1 MQVFSSKD
9 SNLVRVSAKMEV
21 TVNREPFD
29 WTPQQMEGFEPV
41 AFEKVQKE
49 LPPMEPW
56 EPGRWELL
64 RPDEHP
70 QIKPAEAIAGS
81 LTVQNILT
89 GFLIR
94 QATTSFLLPCGTP
107 DSAFEPLFAVFRSL
121 TRRGSDGT
129 AQQLSYGT
137 PGSFTLFRFF
147 DCLREGKVHPL
158 FTESVKT
165 YAAFG
170 PAELDVVRY
179 QQFPEAETP
188 GLSDP
193 LVKEIAGLPEGTKF
207 HINVYLPAEA
217 ARESSILRQIAGLS
231 ETHVLCGMRKDGKD
245 FITGLIGKREASDK
259 K

>member
-1 MQVFSSKD
+1 MQIFSSKD
-9 SNLVRVSAKMEV
+9 SNLVQVSAKMEI
-21 TVNREPFD
+21 TACREPFD
-29 WTPQQMEGFEPV
+29 WTPQEMEGFEPV

-56 EPGRWELL
+56 EPGSMGTAPAGRASADKTGGGHRRKPYGAEY
-64 RPDEHP
+64 PDRVFNPAGNHP
-70 QIKPAEAIAGS
+70 
-81 LTVQNILT
+81 
-89 GFLIR
+89 
-94 QATTSFLLPCGTP
+94 FLLPCGTP
-107 DSAFEPLFAVFRSL
+107 DSAFEPLFAVFHSL
-121 TRRGSDGT
+121 SRDGSDGKN
-129 AQQLSYGT
+129 QQLSYGA

-165 YAAFG
+165 YASFG

-179 QQFPEAETP
+179 QRFPETETP
-188 GLSDP
+188 DLSDP
-193 LVKEIAGLPEGTKF
+193 LVKEIAGLPEGTEF

-245 FITGLIGKREASDK
+245 FITGLIGKRAASDK